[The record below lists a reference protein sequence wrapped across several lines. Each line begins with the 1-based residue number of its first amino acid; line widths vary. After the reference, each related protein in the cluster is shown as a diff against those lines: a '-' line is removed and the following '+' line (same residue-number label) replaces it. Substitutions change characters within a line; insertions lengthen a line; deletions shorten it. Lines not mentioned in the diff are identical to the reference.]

1 MRYALALLA
10 AAVIACGSTSSRPA
24 TPVPTTLS
32 EASDPALA
40 ARVDAALDAAVREQR
55 IVGGVVLVARD
66 GRLVY
71 HRAAG
76 LADREHQRPMR
87 EDAIFRIASMTKPL
101 VAVTTLALV
110 DSGVVELDDP
120 VTKFLTGFTPKL
132 ADGSAPPIAI
142 RQLLTHSGGLDYVLN
157 EPPGGPYHRAGV
169 SDGLDAPGRT
179 WADNQERLVSA
190 PLRTAPG
197 VAFHYSIS
205 IDVLGEAIAK
215 AASAPLPDLVARTV
229 TQPLGMSDTGFRVTD
244 RSRLVAQYANQ
255 ASDAPQVMTDGIAVP
270 LGDRAVTFSPSR
282 IFDPASYPSGGA
294 GAVSTA
300 RDYLRFLEAV
310 RTSAIGLRHDTHAS
324 LFREQLAGAD
334 PAELGPGVTFGFA
347 SSIVVDP
354 AKADSP
360 VSPDTLTWGGAY
372 GSSWWIDPRARVS
385 VVILTNTAFE
395 GMVGRL
401 VKDVQHAV
409 YGR

>member
-1 MRYALALLA
+1 VRHALALLA
-10 AAVIACGSTSSRPA
+10 AALIACGSTSSGPA
-24 TPVPTTLS
+24 APAPTALS
-32 EASDPALA
+32 EAPDPALA

-71 HRAAG
+71 HRAVG
-76 LADREHQRPMR
+76 LADREHQRPMQ
-87 EDAIFRIASMTKPL
+87 EDAIFRMASMTKPL

-110 DSGVVELDDP
+110 DSGAVKLDDP
-120 VTKFLTGFTPKL
+120 VTRFLPGFTPKL

-142 RQLLTHSGGLDYVLN
+142 RQLLTHSSGLDYVLN
-157 EPPGGPYHRAGV
+157 EPAGGPYHRAGV

-190 PLRTAPG
+190 PLRAAPG
-197 VAFHYSIS
+197 AAFHYSIS

-215 AASAPLPDLVARTV
+215 AADAPLPDLVARTI
-229 TQPLGMSDTGFRVTD
+229 TRPLGMSDTGFRVTD
-244 RSRLVAQYANQ
+244 RSRLVTQYANQ
-255 ASDAPQVMTDGIAVP
+255 ASGAPQVMTDGIAVP
-270 LGDRAVTFSPSR
+270 LGPNAVTFSPSR

-294 GAVSTA
+294 GSVGTA

-310 RTSAIGLRHDTHAS
+310 RTGAIGLRHDTHAS

-334 PAELGPGVTFGFA
+334 PAELGPGATFGFA
-347 SSIVVDP
+347 SSIIVDP
-354 AKADSP
+354 AKANSP
-360 VSPDTLTWGGAY
+360 VSAGTLTWGGAY
-372 GSSWWIDPRARVS
+372 GSSWWIDPHARIS
-385 VVILTNTAFE
+385 VVILTNTTFE
-395 GMVGRL
+395 GMIGRL